1 MTTSPRVHIRTR
13 AAAAAFVS
21 LVAFVL
27 MANPAMAEDRG
38 DSGDPMSIGQVLLIF
53 AGIPILVVALVWL
66 LVAAPGWTRAGR
78 TGAPQVWSGDP
89 VALGGSPAAD
99 AAPAA
104 IGSEPPTNE
113 SAGGASA
120 TW

>member
-1 MTTSPRVHIRTR
+1 
-13 AAAAAFVS
+13 
-21 LVAFVL
+21 

-38 DSGDPMSIGQVLLIF
+38 QTGDPMSIGQVLLIF
-53 AGIPILVVALVWL
+53 AGIPLLVVALVWL

-78 TGAPQVWSGDP
+78 AGAPEGWAGDP

-99 AAPAA
+99 AAPVA
-104 IGSEPPTNE
+104 IGSEAPTNE
-113 SAGGASA
+113 PGGGASA